1 MRYICTS
8 IMVIL
13 VLAGTAFADTHTVFA
28 NDTSF
33 APNAIDVAPGDTIV
47 WQYNSGYPH
56 TVTSGITC
64 TADGLFNGELQNWG
78 DTFTWEVPL
87 DASGEIPYFCEP
99 HCSMGMDGIITVIG
113 GSTVLNVPANY
124 STIQGAIDAA
134 NTGDVIAIAAGT
146 YNESNL
152 FIEDANIVITGEVNA
167 KGEPLVTIDGGGN
180 NGILIAIGVA
190 VATGA
195 TVENIVF
202 TGSTGNALWIYHHA
216 PTIRNCVFTGNVTS
230 AAGGA
235 LWSSNT
241 EAIIENCQFV
251 NNDGGN
257 TGSIFF
263 GNASEAG
270 APGPTIRGCVFEDN
284 TAYSTVVIQYCN
296 PVIEQC
302 TFESNTSPDFF
313 GATVRLL
320 QSAAT
325 VSDCVFSG
333 NVGSGIGAEH
343 ANGLQILDCTFSDNA
358 VAYGGGV
365 RVSGTSGVDSA
376 IISGCQFMNHVS
388 PLIELGSALNSNNVD
403 LTLIECAFTGN
414 RGDTEVWFA
423 SGGSYDIDQCLFEN
437 NFDGRC
443 ASFSSDVDVSMSRC
457 TFIDNS
463 SNGVSIGGFSTAS
476 FSECV
481 FENNLPSWGPGGIS
495 VMQTNTI
502 INSCEFRGN
511 GPTSGSGAGAIYHYP
526 GTLDIM
532 DSLFCENSGDAGDID
547 GPWNNGGGNE
557 FNTECPSDCAG
568 DLDGN
573 GEVGVD
579 DILAVLAAYQQNAD
593 GDCDGDGDTDV
604 DDLLLLI
611 SAWGACP

>member
-1 MRYICTS
+1 MRSICTS
-8 IMVIL
+8 IVATL
-13 VLAGTAFADTHTVFA
+13 LLAGSAIAETHTVLA
-28 NDTSF
+28 NNTSF
-33 APNAIDVAPGDTIV
+33 SPDAIDVAPGDTIV

-56 TVTSGITC
+56 TVTSGVPC
-64 TADGLFNGELQNWG
+64 TADGLFNGELQNGG

-87 DASGEIPYFCEP
+87 DASGDIPYFCEP
-99 HCSMGMDGIITVIG
+99 HCLMGMDGIITVVG
-113 GSTVLNVPANY
+113 GSNVLNVPADY
-124 STIQGAIDAA
+124 PAIQGALNAA
-134 NTGDVIAIAAGT
+134 VNGDTIFIAAGT
-146 YNESNL
+146 YNESDL

-167 KGEPLVTIDGGGN
+167 EGEPLVTIDGGGDSN
-180 NGILIAIGVA
+180 ILIAIGV
-190 VATGA
+190 VGATGA

-202 TGSTGNALWIYHHA
+202 TGSTGNALWIYHHN

-230 AAGGA
+230 TAGGA
-235 LWSSNT
+235 LWSSDT
-241 EAIIENCQFV
+241 EAIIENCRFV

-263 GNASEAG
+263 SKAKSDG
-270 APGPTIRGCVFEDN
+270 PGPTIRGCVFEGN

-333 NVGSGIGAEH
+333 NVGSGIGAEQ
-343 ANGLQILDCTFSDNA
+343 ADGLQILDCAFSDNA

-365 RVSGTSGVDSA
+365 RLSGTSGDQA
-376 IISGCQFMNHVS
+376 TISGCSFMNHVS
-388 PLIELGSALNSNNVD
+388 PVSELGSALNSNSID
-403 LTLIECAFTGN
+403 LTLVDCEFIGN
-414 RGDTEVWFA
+414 SADSTVFFA
-423 SGGSYDIDQCLFEN
+423 SGASHDIDGCHFEN
-437 NFDGRC
+437 NFDGTC
-443 ASFSSDVDVSMSRC
+443 ASFAGDVDVSMSQC
-457 TFIDNS
+457 IFIDNS
-463 SNGVSIGGFSTAS
+463 SSGVSIGGFSTAS
-476 FSECV
+476 FSECL
-481 FENNLPSWGPGGIS
+481 FENNHATWGPGGIL
-495 VMQTNTI
+495 VTQTDTI
-502 INSCEFRGN
+502 IDSCQFRAN
-511 GPTSGSGAGAIYHYP
+511 GPVSGSGSGAIYHYP
-526 GTLDIM
+526 GTLMIVG
-532 DSLFCENSGDAGDID
+532 SLFCENSGDAGDID
-547 GPWNNGGGNE
+547 GPWDDGGGND
-557 FNTECPSDCAG
+557 FTVECASHCAG

-611 SAWGACP
+611 SAWGPCP